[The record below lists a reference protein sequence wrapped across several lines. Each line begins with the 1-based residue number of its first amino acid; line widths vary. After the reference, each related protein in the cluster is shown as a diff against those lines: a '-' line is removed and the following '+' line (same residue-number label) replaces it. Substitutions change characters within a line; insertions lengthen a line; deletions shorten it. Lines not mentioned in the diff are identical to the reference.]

1 MIVYKWGLTWQL
13 SRKHWT
19 YKNCWNPLIF
29 IGYSQ
34 LFFVMEMSKFQ
45 QPLYKCIFFT
55 KLVLSPALVYYSY
68 CLQIVKRITNC
79 SETLILTKNA
89 KTVPMPSI
97 KKVKKLQTVTKPL
110 YLPNCLN
117 TVILTKLFRNSYINQ
132 NCPEILNL
140 TKLSQNLCIK

>member
-1 MIVYKWGLTWQL
+1 M
-13 SRKHWT
+13 
-19 YKNCWNPLIF
+19 
-29 IGYSQ
+29 
-34 LFFVMEMSKFQ
+34 
-45 QPLYKCIFFT
+45 
-55 KLVLSPALVYYSY
+55 SPALVYYSY
-68 CLQIVKRITNC
+68 CLQIVKKITNC